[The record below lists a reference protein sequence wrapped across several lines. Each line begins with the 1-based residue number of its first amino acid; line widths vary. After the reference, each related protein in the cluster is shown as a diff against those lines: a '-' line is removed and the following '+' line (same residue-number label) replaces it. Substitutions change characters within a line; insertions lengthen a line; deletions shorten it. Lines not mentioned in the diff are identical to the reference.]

1 MNIDQVSGF
10 IAGVLSTLFIV
21 GAALEIVGYWNVFA
35 KVGEKSW
42 KSIIPIYR
50 KYVIYKSVWSSG
62 ICWIWLAAVVL
73 DSAITNYMSGAIQI
87 VGTVLAVI
95 AFIIDVIFKRRMS
108 RSFGHGVG
116 FTIGLVLIEP
126 LFIFILGFD
135 KSQYLGVIEVPKK
148 KKKKDKKTA
157 VQEEKKVS

>member
-35 KVGEKSW
+35 KAGEKSW
-42 KSIIPIYR
+42 KSIVPVYR
-50 KYVIYKSVWSSG
+50 KYVIYKSVWISA
-62 ICWIWLAAVVL
+62 ICWIWLAAVVIDGL
-73 DSAITNYMSGAIQI
+73 ITNYMSGAIQI
-87 VGTVLAVI
+87 LGSIFALV
-95 AFIIDVIFKRRMS
+95 AFIIDFMFKRRLS
-108 RSFGHGVG
+108 RSFGHGMG

-135 KSQYLGVIEVPKK
+135 KSQYLGVVKVPKK
-148 KKKKDKKTA
+148 KKKKDKKTT
-157 VQEEKKVS
+157 VQEEKKES